1 MYQNFQRVIE
11 NANVIIST
19 YEASDMGEGQ
29 QVDPVKG
36 TVAFGSA
43 LFGWAFTLTRFAR
56 IYAEKFKVDF
66 DKMMI
71 KLWGDNYF
79 DAKAKKWKQDEMS
92 DDGVQ
97 LKRCFVQFIMEPVI
111 RLCRNIMDGNKEAVM
126 KMLGSLEISLKTDET
141 EKQGKDL
148 FKCVF

>member
-1 MYQNFQRVIE
+1 
-11 NANVIIST
+11 
-19 YEASDMGEGQ
+19 MGEGQ

-56 IYAEKFKVDF
+56 IYSEKFKVEF
-66 DKMMI
+66 SKMI
-71 KLWGDNYF
+71 EKLWGDNYH
-79 DAKAKKWKQDEMS
+79 DAKAKKWKVDDIA
-92 DDGVQ
+92 DDGTQ

-111 RLCRNIMDGNKEAVM
+111 RLCRNIMDNNREAVF
-126 KMLGSLEISLKTDET
+126 KMLGHLEITLKTEEK